1 MCTPTDSRWGC
12 REGERREKGSW
23 EPLLPRP
30 LMLGLGNEPVSQ
42 AFGPELRMPWVP
54 PKNCHIPATPPLPAA
69 NSWWSVL
76 GCHSLR
82 SSVS

>member
-54 PKNCHIPATPPLPAA
+54 PKNCHIPATPPSPPPIHGGA
-69 NSWWSVL
+69 SWDVIASEAV
-76 GCHSLR
+76 
-82 SSVS
+82 